1 MNLRRLSVVLLVV
14 LACTSLVLMAQ
25 DVTKKETKVAG
36 AAEKTVK
43 VERGEVVYVSG
54 NEVVVKMESGELRH
68 VTVPEGKTAMVDGK
82 EITIKDLKVGM
93 KLQRTITTTTT
104 PQLVTTMRTI
114 QGKVWSV
121 QPPNSVILT
130 LPDNTNKRYNIPKNQ
145 KFMVG
150 GEEKT
155 AFDLKKGMAISA
167 TVFIQTP
174 ITKASTA
181 AAVSGT
187 APVEVP
193 AKVEPTMLIE
203 APAPAPKA
211 EAAPAPAPAPA
222 PAAEPAPQKL
232 PKTGSLIPLMGL
244 MGLLSC
250 GLSLGLGAIR
260 RSR

>member
-1 MNLRRLSVVLLVV
+1 MMLVV
-14 LACTSLVLMAQ
+14 FACASLVLMAQ
-25 DVTKKETKVAG
+25 DTTKTETKSG
-36 AAEKTVK
+36 PAEKTVK
-43 VERGEVVYVSG
+43 VERAEVVYVSG
-54 NEVVVKMESGELRH
+54 NDVVFKLENGEIRH
-68 VTVPEGKTAMVDGK
+68 ITVPEGKTAMVDGK
-82 EITIKDLKVGM
+82 EITVKDLKPGM
-93 KLQRTITTTTT
+93 KMQKTVTTTTT
-104 PQLVTTMRTI
+104 PQLVTTIRTI

-121 QPPNSVILT
+121 QPPNGVILT
-130 LPDNTNKRYNIPKNQ
+130 LPDNTNKKYNIPKGQ

-167 TVFIQTP
+167 TVFVQTP
-174 ITKASTA
+174 ITKASIA

-187 APVEVP
+187 APVEMP
-193 AKVEPTMLIE
+193 AQVEHTMLIE

-222 PAAEPAPQKL
+222 AEPAPAKL
-232 PKTGSLIPLMGL
+232 PKTGSLMPLLGL

-250 GLSLGLGAIR
+250 GLSFGLGLIR

>member
-1 MNLRRLSVVLLVV
+1 MNLRSLTVVLLLV

-25 DVTKKETKVAG
+25 DVTKKETKAAG
-36 AAEKTVK
+36 PAEKTVK
-43 VERGEVVYVSG
+43 VERAEVVYVSG
-54 NEVVVKMESGELRH
+54 NDVVVKMETGEVRH
-68 VTVPEGKTAMVDGK
+68 ITVPEGKTALVDGK
-82 EITIKDLKVGM
+82 EITVKDLKAGM
-93 KLQRTITTTTT
+93 KLQKTVTTTTI
-104 PQLVTTMRTI
+104 PQTVTTMRTI

-130 LPDNTNKRYNIPKNQ
+130 LPDNTNKKYNIPKNQ

-155 AFDLKKGMAISA
+155 AFDLKKGMSISA
-167 TVFIQTP
+167 TVLVQTP
-174 ITKASTA
+174 VTKASIA
-181 AAVSGT
+181 AAVTGT

-193 AKVEPTMLIE
+193 AQVEPTLLIE

-211 EAAPAPAPAPA
+211 EAAPAPTPA

-232 PKTGSLIPLMGL
+232 PKTGSLIPLLGL
-244 MGLLSC
+244 LGLLSC
-250 GLSLGLGAIR
+250 SLSLGLGAIR